1 MARIDQQAELA
12 LAELGSFQLNEFD
25 KTDVTETIG
34 LSVARAAKNLGVKT
48 IVAATES
55 GYTAKMISKYRPDAD
70 ILAVTFDERT
80 KRGLMLNWG
89 VYPTV
94 AEKPTTTDEMFE
106 LAAKKAV
113 ELGFA
118 SEGDLILITAG
129 VPVGERGTTNVMKIQ
144 MIGSKL
150 LEAQGIGQQS
160 VVANAVVASSAAEAI
175 KKAKDGMVLVVPSTD
190 KEFMPAIEKAA
201 AVVVEE
207 GGLTSHAA
215 VVGIAQDIP
224 VIVGAKDATSTIKDG
239 ELITVDARRGIVY
252 RGETTAI

>member
-1 MARIDQQAELA
+1 
-12 LAELGSFQLNEFD
+12 
-25 KTDVTETIG
+25 
-34 LSVARAAKNLGVKT
+34 
-48 IVAATES
+48 
-55 GYTAKMISKYRPDAD
+55 MISKYRPDAD

-106 LAAKKAV
+106 LAAQKAV
-113 ELGFA
+113 DLGFA

-150 LEAQGIGQQS
+150 LEAQGVGQKS
-160 VVANAVVASSAAEAI
+160 VVANAVVASSAEEAI
-175 KKAKDGMVLVVPSTD
+175 KKAKDGMVLVVPTTD
-190 KEFMPAIEKAA
+190 KEYMPAIEKAA
-201 AVVVEE
+201 AVIVEE

-224 VIVGAKDATSTIKDG
+224 VIVGAQDATSTITDG
-239 ELITVDARRGIVY
+239 ELVTVDSRRGIVY